1 MTFSAVRESIDNTL
15 ITLTIPGMEVL
26 IDFSGPCTD
35 VDRGSTV
42 TCVVDSFLCRLRRL
56 APCWSVAVSESLC
69 LLDGT
74 VNNIRNKRL

>member
-26 IDFSGPCTD
+26 IDFSGPC
-35 VDRGSTV
+35 TV